1 MALFPIMLQEGI
13 SRSVNNY
20 ICNVQPFAFGSDDL
34 NECSAEMAYQIAN
47 EAANL
52 HEMFMIT
59 DEILAEAAMNQ
70 ADTNAF
76 NVVNESIFKKIGEG
90 IKKFIDKIIAMV
102 KGIIDRIAA
111 FFYKMTGKTN
121 KWLEVM
127 KPRIEAV
134 KKNQANYADF
144 TTEMLEYDEAYV
156 TEGMLKGISDMVAAF
171 RGDIMPNESL
181 FKNLT
186 SALTAA
192 RDPLKAA
199 GVGNPDP
206 SKDRSVQVNAA
217 GSDDPRIKNAE
228 TVAKDMAT
236 DLTKFQDG
244 WAKRLAGYMQT
255 SATSDKEAIWTECI
269 RKAHKGNNEKH
280 DVKVGGRV
288 DEMLSAIEKS
298 KETINNLKKAY
309 EDHLKTLT
317 DFKKTLESNEF
328 FEIEGRA
335 DVPKNVTSA
344 VQSAVNAY
352 SENLTKKISLYE
364 SALNS
369 ARDKNTGLVQQMA
382 QEYMTVLTKFS
393 GYKSRKAD

>member
-192 RDPLKAA
+192 RDP
-199 GVGNPDP
+199 
-206 SKDRSVQVNAA
+206 
-217 GSDDPRIKNAE
+217 RIKNAE
-228 TVAKDMAT
+228 TVAEDMAT

-298 KETINNLKKAY
+298 KGTINNLKKAY

-328 FEIEGRA
+328 FKIEGRA

-344 VQSAVNAY
+344 VQSAANAY